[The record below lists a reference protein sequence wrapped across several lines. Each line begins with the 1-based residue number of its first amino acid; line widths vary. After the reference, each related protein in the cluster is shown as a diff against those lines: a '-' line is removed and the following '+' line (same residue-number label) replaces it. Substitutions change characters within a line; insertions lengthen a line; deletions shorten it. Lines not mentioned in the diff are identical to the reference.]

1 MLVVVIAA
9 VTATAV
15 VVAAVVVV
23 APAFVAFF
31 AAFFSAA
38 SLAAAAALPV
48 PLVLVCVASHVSPG
62 GVAGGVT
69 LRIAVRAS
77 HLPRNPPKQQIKSIQ
92 N

>member
-1 MLVVVIAA
+1 MVVVAA

-15 VVAAVVVV
+15 VVAAVVV
-23 APAFVAFF
+23 APAFFAFF
-31 AAFFSAA
+31 AGFFSAA
-38 SLAAAAALPV
+38 ASAVAAAPPV
-48 PLVLVCVASHVSPG
+48 PLVLVGVASHVSPG
-62 GVAGGVT
+62 GVAGRVT